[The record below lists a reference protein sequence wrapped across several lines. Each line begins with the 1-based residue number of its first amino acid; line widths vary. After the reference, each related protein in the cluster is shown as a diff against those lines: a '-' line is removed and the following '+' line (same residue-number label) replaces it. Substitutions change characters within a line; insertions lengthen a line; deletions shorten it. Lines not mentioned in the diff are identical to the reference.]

1 MAKTVVNYS
10 DQMAQF
16 VSKTNTISTHLGDT
30 TQLTTTQ
37 DSDLVGA
44 INEIELNFNNLD
56 SDVGNRASLTT
67 DDKSSLVLAINEI
80 KASAVATDSSLSGF
94 LRSDQLDTKTAG
106 DLVFSDNVKAAF
118 GDSSDLQIYHD
129 GLNSYIAEGGSGTG
143 SLKIKA
149 NNLLAYN
156 NSDVPYFQ
164 GITGGTFRIYHNGST
179 KLATT
184 ATGVDIT
191 GGLNTTGNV
200 GIGTTSTVANSKLNV
215 VQGIVASNDS
225 AINPYFQTY
234 NDDAGTDLK
243 TWRFGGQDDGKFLV
257 QTVNDAYSAAT
268 TRMSI
273 DNSGVDITGIL
284 KAPDAYSTTIVSA
297 PNVHIA
303 ADGSF
308 ARSTFSALGSRVL
321 LSSVTVSTAVTT
333 VDFDNTLITDTYN
346 DYEVDIQNLMA
357 TTRAPFS
364 VRVGFANTP
373 SNSAIY
379 NFYFENRLRHQTAT
393 TTVAVNSVNHADAQF
408 VPWNATYQLQNSN
421 SDHPQYGT
429 WKFSNVRTSNSW
441 MLMQAEMHGTTAH
454 PNNLYVG
461 WSYGSGAFK
470 SASPVNYLS
479 FIVGGSTNIRAGTF
493 NLYGIQK

>member
-1 MAKTVVNYS
+1 VT
-10 DQMAQF
+10 
-16 VSKTNTISTHLGDT
+16 
-30 TQLTTTQ
+30 
-37 DSDLVGA
+37 
-44 INEIELNFNNLD
+44 
-56 SDVGNRASLTT
+56 
-67 DDKSSLVLAINEI
+67 AINEI
-80 KASAVATDSSLSGF
+80 KTQALGIDSNLAVY
-94 LRSDQLDTKTAG
+94 LRSDVTDTKTAG

-118 GDSSDLQIYHD
+118 GDASDLQIYH
-129 GLNSYIAEGGSGTG
+129 NPSIGSIIEDTGAG
-143 SLKIKA
+143 SLFLRGSTTVQIETA
-149 NNLLAYN
+149 SGDDMLLARE
-156 NSDVPYFQ
+156 SAEVK
-164 GITGGTFRIYHNGST
+164 IYYNGSE

-184 ATGVDIT
+184 NTGVDVT
-191 GGLNTTGNV
+191 GSVTADGLTVANSVASADLVYFNNTNATQSDVLRLNTAGAGIGTNILDVQSDGITKFVVRGDGRV
-200 GIGTTSTVANSKLNV
+200 GIGTTSPDYLAEVEGSGGGTAVTLAVTNTESGPARLQLNSGHGNWSVGNSVTVADNLEFRDESANV
-215 VQGIVASNDS
+215 
-225 AINPYFQTY
+225 
-234 NDDAGTDLK
+234 
-243 TWRFGGQDDGKFLV
+243 
-257 QTVNDAYSAAT
+257 
-268 TRMSI
+268 TRMLI
-273 DNSGVDITGIL
+273 KNTGVDITGIL
-284 KAPDAYSTTIVSA
+284 KAPDAYSTTSVSA

-346 DYEVDIQNLMA
+346 DYEVDIQNLLA

-470 SASPVNYLS
+470 SSSPVNYLS